1 MAIQTHKRPDLREP
15 IKKLCEQLVPAVTS
29 GGQVPLTSL
38 VEAVVGDRLD
48 AEVRRKLD
56 SRKSA
61 VFELDGQHTAF
72 SNEGPEVKIE
82 LKSFNIKIPKR
93 LAGHARLVGDG
104 ALLRFSGGSTLHAT
118 KFFFSVR
125 LETIE
130 LTTQRV
136 FIDMEGDSFDQ
147 CFDLT

>member
-15 IKKLCEQLVPAVTS
+15 IAKLCKQLVPAVSS
-29 GGQVPLTSL
+29 GGEVPLTAL
-38 VEAVVGDRLD
+38 VEAVAGDRLD
-48 AEVRRKLD
+48 AEIRRKLD
-56 SRKSA
+56 SRKDA
-61 VFELDGQHTAF
+61 VFKLETNNTSF
-72 SNEGPEVKIE
+72 INEGPEIKIE
-82 LKSFNIKIPKR
+82 LKRFNIKIPRR
-93 LAGHARLVGDG
+93 LSGHARLVDDG
-104 ALLRFSGGSTLHAT
+104 AILRFSGSHTLHAT

-130 LTTQRV
+130 LTSHRV